1 MKLADL
7 QKKLKPAK
15 LDGYLVTRNNM
26 FLNQDVRNDENL
38 LRLLTGFTGSDGSL
52 LILRDKAILFVDG
65 RYELQAPRETDSR
78 EVEVFCTKDCSFHR
92 WLAQNTQDLTRFR
105 LGINPW
111 CLTQTEKEALSVN
124 CISVSAV
131 PDFLPPMLSAD
142 AANVFEH
149 KLEFAGESAAEKIGR
164 LCNALLREKADAAFF
179 SLADDVSWLFNLRSD
194 ALPETPILRAMALVE
209 KNGKA
214 WLFGNNL
221 NTGNLKLDYPLL
233 ALSEIPAVLR
243 RFKKKKIM
251 LDPDANAA
259 ALLEILKTNQTD
271 IISAPD
277 KIQQF
282 KAVKNPVEL
291 AGIRRAHL
299 RDGVAVTKFLC
310 WLDANRQG
318 KTELDIVEKLHAFR
332 AKGDNYFSESFA
344 TIAASG
350 PNGAVVHYHP
360 DSHSNRRLDDNSLL
374 LLDSGAQYED
384 GTTDVTRTVALGV
397 PSREMAENFT
407 LVLKAHI
414 ALSSAVFP
422 THTPGGALDVLARA
436 PLWNAGKDYNH
447 GTGHGVGCFLN
458 VHEGP
463 QRISR
468 SNGAYP
474 LAAGMITSVEPGY
487 YEENRYGIRIENLVE
502 ITDAAPELPGAMQFG
517 KYVTSKGV
525 LASVGHTQAEYEDI
539 QTAYEAGYTHATHFY
554 NAMPGFHK
562 RREYKYE
569 GTVESIYLID
579 DMTVEVVAD
588 GIHVPPTILRL
599 VYKIKGVERTC
610 LITDALACAASDS
623 QTAFDPRVIIE
634 DGVCKLAD
642 RSALAGSIATM
653 DRLIRTMV
661 QKAEIPLEDAVRMAS
676 ETPARIMGVYDRKG
690 SLQRGKDADIQILDK
705 DLNVRAVWAMGK
717 LVEGTNKLF

>member
-243 RFKKKKIM
+243 RFKKKK
-251 LDPDANAA
+251 
-259 ALLEILKTNQTD
+259 
-271 IISAPD
+271 
-277 KIQQF
+277 
-282 KAVKNPVEL
+282 
-291 AGIRRAHL
+291 R
-299 RDGVAVTKFLC
+299 
-310 WLDANRQG
+310 
-318 KTELDIVEKLHAFR
+318 
-332 AKGDNYFSESFA
+332 
-344 TIAASG
+344 
-350 PNGAVVHYHP
+350 
-360 DSHSNRRLDDNSLL
+360 
-374 LLDSGAQYED
+374 
-384 GTTDVTRTVALGV
+384 
-397 PSREMAENFT
+397 
-407 LVLKAHI
+407 
-414 ALSSAVFP
+414 
-422 THTPGGALDVLARA
+422 
-436 PLWNAGKDYNH
+436 
-447 GTGHGVGCFLN
+447 
-458 VHEGP
+458 
-463 QRISR
+463 
-468 SNGAYP
+468 
-474 LAAGMITSVEPGY
+474 
-487 YEENRYGIRIENLVE
+487 
-502 ITDAAPELPGAMQFG
+502 
-517 KYVTSKGV
+517 
-525 LASVGHTQAEYEDI
+525 
-539 QTAYEAGYTHATHFY
+539 
-554 NAMPGFHK
+554 
-562 RREYKYE
+562 
-569 GTVESIYLID
+569 
-579 DMTVEVVAD
+579 
-588 GIHVPPTILRL
+588 
-599 VYKIKGVERTC
+599 
-610 LITDALACAASDS
+610 
-623 QTAFDPRVIIE
+623 
-634 DGVCKLAD
+634 
-642 RSALAGSIATM
+642 
-653 DRLIRTMV
+653 
-661 QKAEIPLEDAVRMAS
+661 
-676 ETPARIMGVYDRKG
+676 
-690 SLQRGKDADIQILDK
+690 
-705 DLNVRAVWAMGK
+705 
-717 LVEGTNKLF
+717 

>member
-164 LCNALLREKADAAFF
+164 LCNALLKEKADAAFF

-251 LDPDANAA
+251 LAPDANAA

-468 SNGAYP
+468 SNGVYP

-502 ITDAAPELPGAMQFG
+502 ITDAAPELP
-517 KYVTSKGV
+517 
-525 LASVGHTQAEYEDI
+525 
-539 QTAYEAGYTHATHFY
+539 AGYLKFKNLT
-554 NAMPGFHK
+554 
-562 RREYKYE
+562 
-569 GTVESIYLID
+569 LIPID
-579 DMTVEVVAD
+579 
-588 GIHVPPTILRL
+588 
-599 VYKIKGVERTC
+599 K
-610 LITDALACAASDS
+610 
-623 QTAFDPRVIIE
+623 
-634 DGVCKLAD
+634 
-642 RSALAGSIATM
+642 
-653 DRLIRTMV
+653 RLINKYLLNDGEIDWLNNYHRQVEEALSPYLTA
-661 QKAEIPLEDAVRMAS
+661 AERNWLQEACSPL
-676 ETPARIMGVYDRKG
+676 
-690 SLQRGKDADIQILDK
+690 
-705 DLNVRAVWAMGK
+705 
-717 LVEGTNKLF
+717 

>member
-436 PLWNAGKDYNH
+436 PL
-447 GTGHGVGCFLN
+447 
-458 VHEGP
+458 
-463 QRISR
+463 
-468 SNGAYP
+468 
-474 LAAGMITSVEPGY
+474 
-487 YEENRYGIRIENLVE
+487 
-502 ITDAAPELPGAMQFG
+502 
-517 KYVTSKGV
+517 
-525 LASVGHTQAEYEDI
+525 
-539 QTAYEAGYTHATHFY
+539 
-554 NAMPGFHK
+554 
-562 RREYKYE
+562 
-569 GTVESIYLID
+569 
-579 DMTVEVVAD
+579 
-588 GIHVPPTILRL
+588 
-599 VYKIKGVERTC
+599 
-610 LITDALACAASDS
+610 
-623 QTAFDPRVIIE
+623 
-634 DGVCKLAD
+634 
-642 RSALAGSIATM
+642 
-653 DRLIRTMV
+653 
-661 QKAEIPLEDAVRMAS
+661 
-676 ETPARIMGVYDRKG
+676 
-690 SLQRGKDADIQILDK
+690 
-705 DLNVRAVWAMGK
+705 
-717 LVEGTNKLF
+717 